1 MLYTRGKG
9 GPLIEIKDCIFESI
23 LKKGRHIIEGETVSK
38 EAQKLVVKNWKFEGD
53 ASNAIQLDSDFLSI
67 NLNENHF
74 DSVSEK
80 KSLKISNSRLKSA
93 LTVVVAVSAVSVIAV
108 VGFVI
113 FFAKKKNPIEVDNS
127 EMSFDV

>member
-1 MLYTRGKG
+1 MHIWKY
-9 GPLIEIKDCIFESI
+9 IKERS
-23 LKKGRHIIEGETVSK
+23 VSK